1 MKKYILFLFIALW
14 ISSFYSCSDPV
25 LNNPFESEVDIPPD
39 TAVPTS
45 ALRFHPLYKEV
56 SKSSQFTM
64 DIYVHEVTSLIGAE
78 IEFTYDNSLLSFD
91 MAEKGSLLSSDDVL
105 IPPEHN
111 SETGTVL
118 LTLSTAQ
125 DEGVGITGSGS
136 IVKVYFTPIPDLAI
150 YTGADLNFTDNSL
163 FIQSTAPTITISF
176 SGLINAGIWI
186 E

>member
-1 MKKYILFLFIALW
+1 
-14 ISSFYSCSDPV
+14 
-25 LNNPFESEVDIPPD
+25 
-39 TAVPTS
+39 
-45 ALRFHPLYKEV
+45 
-56 SKSSQFTM
+56 M

-111 SETGTVL
+111 SETGIVL
-118 LTLSTAQ
+118 LTLSTAK

-150 YTGADLNFTDNSL
+150 YTGADLNFTENSL
-163 FIQSTAPTITISF
+163 FIQASSPTSTISF